1 MSDLNNV
8 KVSANLTLMDFNS
21 VINLSPPFRRSMG
34 MSNENALW
42 PARTVQTGFVVF
54 EAAAVSL
61 SFRKVKNS
69 VSALYKV
76 RVSRG

>member
-42 PARTVQTGFVVF
+42 PARTVQTVF

-69 VSALYKV
+69 VSALCKV
-76 RVSRG
+76 RVTRG